1 MKNLIVECFE
11 TAFTLYLHIN
21 FVYSIFQ
28 EHYGF
33 RNNIP
38 GLSNGSPLA
47 RKSRDRN
54 QDSYQ
59 SPKQPYRNKRPVTIQ
74 RSHSFQ
80 HATTHDPLISED
92 ITKDSASMEN
102 LAHTDGPPIRTRS
115 FRMATRLSPIRLEAG
130 DETDSKLDNTKVPV
144 DNVLVVKS
152 GNENIPPA
160 LRKTIEEEMKKLDR
174 IPHKFGTL
182 TFKKDKENEIE
193 DQSLRKRGR
202 YSSMPALNCE
212 SQNSPKVSRLHS
224 ERSGYSPII
233 NRTGVSQTREI
244 NLKNYFN
251 WSRDRLNNS
260 LSEKDSNKENIS
272 SNLSREAKPVLAF
285 HDVFSNLKKSSENLN
300 SKTGP
305 PVNLTKPKPFSST
318 LTISAS
324 QLGSHA
330 KLDKWKNGE
339 KFTKGSII
347 DVSHLKEDPW
357 IPNKIRSSTES
368 KIHVPYPSLVP
379 ELSDLHAS
387 HQKDCSYK
395 DKLLKAQKNRLSLDE
410 SSGRHSRTQSFTGD
424 DRAFSRDNLDWLVYA
439 NRNSLPVSGFS
450 TEDIIHNKYCTPPR
464 GSMVPP
470 SAHGS
475 GPYGKEPLPENVIS
489 AYAILPSR
497 NDLTGPRVNGF
508 GQNGIPNGATTD
520 SSVSL
525 SATTTS
531 SETCSS
537 PDIMKDS
544 VFDDAFSPEKFFGPE
559 NSGFHRSLSSTEG
572 KRTNKFCKGFSDE
585 RPSSMDILDVD
596 HLDASDK
603 LLAEMEHYM
612 KHSSSSSSSLNS
624 NNNKFPKS
632 IPTFT
637 HTEKEHRKRDSVIS
651 SGSASSYESAKED
664 LESEHDE
671 TIVETL
677 KSKFHNIAAR
687 FGGKKLN
694 TDIGT
699 KNSTEHSNPS
709 SPIKYKSEDQTVK
722 VSPLSHNLSLRAK
735 PHHPKSPEPD
745 LPSLLLES
753 QPGSE
758 AIGSRMAN
766 PDFDD
771 YATFSLP
778 RNQIIQSGAEIN
790 KPNEKRRSEMY
801 FRPTTSLSGLKS
813 VSQSALGS
821 KYSPVTSLRN
831 LHIQQ
836 SDSAFSIQS
845 ADIDGST
852 PSESPRSE
860 NDTDNVRNNETEIAD
875 NFYEK
880 RLSIALNSD
889 EVFRDSA
896 VYCDDTDTPVASPRD
911 VNVPTKV
918 PIKEYVQQLEE
929 KNKHPNPSPVK
940 VKHREPGMIIKQ
952 RLESLQANLENQA
965 SCSTSRS
972 MSAATSRT
980 QSRDTSR
987 APSEEKQTD
996 RAVALK
1002 EFIDTKF
1009 PVGRTLSIPVDSSE
1023 KFSDDSELF
1032 RSRSNTSSGKL
1043 KPAFSLG
1050 RLDQLSSDVENL
1062 VIMKGW
1068 VRQLIDKFQA
1078 EK

>member
-1 MKNLIVECFE
+1 
-11 TAFTLYLHIN
+11 
-21 FVYSIFQ
+21 
-28 EHYGF
+28 
-33 RNNIP
+33 
-38 GLSNGSPLA
+38 
-47 RKSRDRN
+47 
-54 QDSYQ
+54 
-59 SPKQPYRNKRPVTIQ
+59 
-74 RSHSFQ
+74 
-80 HATTHDPLISED
+80 
-92 ITKDSASMEN
+92 MEN
-102 LAHTDGPPIRTRS
+102 LASDGPPIRTRS
-115 FRMATRLSPIRLEAG
+115 FRMATRLSPIKVEAG
-130 DETDSKLDNTKVPV
+130 VETDSRNDSSNV
-144 DNVLVVKS
+144 DKVLVDKS
-152 GNENIPPA
+152 SNENIPPA

-174 IPHKFGTL
+174 VPHKFGTL
-182 TFKKDKENEIE
+182 TFKKDNESL

-202 YSSMPALNCE
+202 YSSMPALNRDT
-212 SQNSPKVSRLHS
+212 QNSPKVSRLNS

-244 NLKNYFN
+244 NLKHYFN
-251 WSRDRLNNS
+251 WSRDRLNHS
-260 LSEKDSNKENIS
+260 LPEKDSNKENIS
-272 SNLSREAKPVLAF
+272 SNLGRENKPFLAF
-285 HDVFSNLKKSSENLN
+285 HDVFPNLKKSSENLS

-305 PVNLTKPKPFSST
+305 SVILTKPKPFSST

-330 KLDKWKNGE
+330 KLDRWKNDE
-339 KFTKGSII
+339 KFTKGSIV

-357 IPNKIRSSTES
+357 IPNKTRSSTES
-368 KIHVPYPSLVP
+368 KIHGPYPKSLVP
-379 ELSDLHAS
+379 ELLDLHAS

-395 DKLLKAQKNRLSLDE
+395 DKLLTAQKNRLSLDE
-410 SSGRHSRTQSFTGD
+410 SSGRHNRTQSFTGD

-439 NRNSLPVSGFS
+439 NRNSIPVSGFT
-450 TEDIIHNKYCTPPR
+450 TEDVIHNKYCTPPR
-464 GSMVPP
+464 GSMIPP
-470 SAHGS
+470 SAQGDS
-475 GPYGKEPLPENVIS
+475 PYGKEPLPEKLVS
-489 AYAILPSR
+489 TYAMIPSR
-497 NDLTGPRVNGF
+497 NDITSSRFNGY
-508 GQNGIPNGATTD
+508 GQNSVQNGATTD

-559 NSGFHRSLSSTEG
+559 NSGFHRSLSSPEG
-572 KRTNKFCKGFSDE
+572 KRTNKFRKTFSDE
-585 RPSSMDILDVD
+585 RPSSMDMLDTD

-637 HTEKEHRKRDSVIS
+637 HTETESRRRRDSVIS
-651 SGSASSYESAKED
+651 SGSTSSYESARED

-694 TDIGT
+694 TDIKT
-699 KNSTEHSNPS
+699 KNQTEHSNPS
-709 SPIKYKSEDQTVK
+709 SPVRYKGEEQTVK
-722 VSPLSHNLSLRAK
+722 ISPLSHNLSLRAK
-735 PHHPKSPEPD
+735 HYNPKSPEPD

-766 PDFDD
+766 PDLDD

-778 RNQIIQSGAEIN
+778 RNQIIQSGPEVC
-790 KPNEKRRSEMY
+790 KPTEKRRSEMY
-801 FRPTTSLSGLKS
+801 FRPTTVLSGSKS
-813 VSQSALGS
+813 VSQSALAGS
-821 KYSPVTSLRN
+821 RSSPVTSLRN

-845 ADIDGST
+845 ADVDSST

-860 NDTDNVRNNETEIAD
+860 KNTDNVRNNDTDTAD

-896 VYCDDTDTPVASPRD
+896 VYCDDIETPVASPRD
-911 VNVPTKV
+911 VFVPTKV

-929 KNKHPNPSPVK
+929 KNRLPPPSPVK
-940 VKHREPGMIIKQ
+940 VKYREPGMIIKQ
-952 RLESLQANLENQA
+952 RLETLQANLENQA
-965 SCSTSRS
+965 SGSTSRS
-972 MSAATSRT
+972 ISAATSQT

-987 APSEEKQTD
+987 AASEEKQTNS
-996 RAVALK
+996 AVALK
-1002 EFIDTKF
+1002 HFIDTKF
-1009 PVGRTLSIPVDSSE
+1009 PVGRTLSIPVDTSE
-1023 KFSDDSELF
+1023 KFSDDNELF
-1032 RSRSNTSSGKL
+1032 RNRSDTSSGKL

>member
-1 MKNLIVECFE
+1 MIFA
-11 TAFTLYLHIN
+11 T
-21 FVYSIFQ
+21 FQ

-47 RKSRDRN
+47 RKSGNRN

-59 SPKQPYRNKRPVTIQ
+59 SPKQAYRNKRPVTIQ

-80 HATTHDPLISED
+80 HATTHEPLISED
-92 ITKDSASMEN
+92 FSKDSASMEN
-102 LAHTDGPPIRTRS
+102 LAQSDGPPIRTRS
-115 FRMATRLSPIRLEAG
+115 FRMATRLSPIKLEAG
-130 DETDSKLDNTKVPV
+130 DETDSNLDNSNVPV
-144 DNVLVVKS
+144 DKVFVDKS
-152 GNENIPPA
+152 DNENIPAA

-182 TFKKDKENEIE
+182 TFKKDKENENE
-193 DQSLRKRGR
+193 DQSFRKRGR
-202 YSSMPALNCE
+202 YSSMPVLNCE
-212 SQNSPKVSRLHS
+212 SAKSPKVSRLHS
-224 ERSGYSPII
+224 ERSAYSPTI

-244 NLKNYFN
+244 NLKNYFSWN
-251 WSRDRLNNS
+251 KDWLNNSLS
-260 LSEKDSNKENIS
+260 LSEKDSNKENES
-272 SNLSREAKPVLAF
+272 NNLSRESKPVLAF

-300 SKTGP
+300 SKTVP
-305 PVNLTKPKPFSST
+305 PVNLTRPKPFSST

-324 QLGSHA
+324 KLGSHA
-330 KLDKWKNGE
+330 KLDKWNKDE
-339 KFTKGSII
+339 KFTKGSTA
-347 DVSHLKEDPW
+347 DLSHLKEDPW
-357 IPNKIRSSTES
+357 IPNKTRSSTES
-368 KIHVPYPSLVP
+368 KIHVPYTRSLVP
-379 ELSDLHAS
+379 ELADLHAS
-387 HQKDCSYK
+387 HEKDCSYK
-395 DKLLKAQKNRLSLDE
+395 DKLFKAQKNRLSLDE
-410 SSGRHSRTQSFTGD
+410 SSGRHIRTQSFTGD

-450 TEDIIHNKYCTPPR
+450 NEDILHNKYCTPPR

-470 SAHGS
+470 SAQAAS
-475 GPYGKEPLPENVIS
+475 PYDKAPLHENVS
-489 AYAILPSR
+489 TYVVTSR
-497 NDLTGPRVNGF
+497 NDLKGPILNGY
-508 GQNGIPNGATTD
+508 GQNGTANEATTD

-537 PDIMKDS
+537 PDILKDS
-544 VFDDAFSPEKFFGPE
+544 VFDDAFSPEKFFSPE
-559 NSGFHRSLSSTEG
+559 NSGFHRSLSSPES
-572 KRTNKFCKGFSDE
+572 KRTYKCRKDFTED

-596 HLDASDK
+596 HLEASEK
-603 LLAEMEHYM
+603 LVAEMEHYM

-624 NNNKFPKS
+624 NHNKFPKS
-632 IPTFT
+632 IPTFI
-637 HTEKEHRKRDSVIS
+637 HSEKENRKRDSTIS
-651 SGSASSYESAKED
+651 SGSASSYESARED

-671 TIVETL
+671 TIVEAI

-694 TDIGT
+694 TEIVT
-699 KNSTEHSNPS
+699 KNQTEHSNPS
-709 SPIKYKSEDQTVK
+709 SPVKYKHEDQPVK
-722 VSPLSHNLSLRAK
+722 GSPLSHNLSLRAK
-735 PHHPKSPEPD
+735 PGHQKSPEPD
-745 LPSLLLES
+745 LQSLLLES

-766 PDFDD
+766 PDLDD

-778 RNQIIQSGAEIN
+778 RNQIPQTGAEVS

-801 FRPTTSLSGLKS
+801 FRPTTSLSGSKS

-845 ADIDGST
+845 ADMDGST

-860 NDTDNVRNNETEIAD
+860 NDKETVKHYDNDTAD

-896 VYCDDTDTPVASPRD
+896 VYCDDTDTPVASPRE
-911 VNVPTKV
+911 VNVPAKV

-929 KNKHPNPSPVK
+929 KNNQPPPSPVK

-952 RLESLQANLENQA
+952 RLESLQANLDNQA
-965 SCSTSRS
+965 SSSTSRS

-980 QSRDTSR
+980 QSLSTSRDTSR
-987 APSEEKQTD
+987 APSEEKQTSS
-996 RAVALK
+996 AGALK
-1002 EFIDTKF
+1002 VFIDAKF
-1009 PVGRTLSIPVDSSE
+1009 SVGRTLSIPVDTSE
-1023 KFSDDSELF
+1023 KFTDDNELF
-1032 RSRSNTSSGKL
+1032 RSRSNTSSSGKL

-1050 RLDQLSSDVENL
+1050 RLDQMSSDIENL